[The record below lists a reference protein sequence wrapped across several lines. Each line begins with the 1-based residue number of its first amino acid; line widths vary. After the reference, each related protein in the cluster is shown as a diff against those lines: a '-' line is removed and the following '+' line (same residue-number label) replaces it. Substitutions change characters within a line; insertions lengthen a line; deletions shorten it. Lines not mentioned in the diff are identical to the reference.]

1 MVLDVLDSITAIA
14 FQDLV
19 QFVCPFVSVLA
30 IGANQGVHGK
40 DVHFVITGPL
50 SVLRNLFSQERIGDD
65 VVTADQPGQVEG
77 FGRSIES
84 DRTLAGVFGD
94 GCRRDMAVAL
104 ENDIRPDFIT
114 DD

>member
-1 MVLDVLDSITAIA
+1 MVLDVLGRITAVA

-19 QFVCPFVSVLA
+19 QFVCPFVSFLA
-30 IGANQGVHGK
+30 VGADQGVHGK

-50 SVLRNLFSQERIGDD
+50 SVLGNLFPQERIGNDM
-65 VVTADQPGQVEG
+65 VAADQAGQVDG
-77 FGRSIES
+77 FGRSLES

-94 GCRRDMAVAL
+94 GWRRDMAVAL